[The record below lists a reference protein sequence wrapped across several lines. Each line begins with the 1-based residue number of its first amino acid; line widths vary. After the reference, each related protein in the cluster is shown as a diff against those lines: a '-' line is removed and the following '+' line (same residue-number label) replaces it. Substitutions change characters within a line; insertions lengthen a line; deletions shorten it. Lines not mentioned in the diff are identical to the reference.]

1 MIKFQSLVQYTRVVD
16 SLRFL
21 QDAKRPF
28 ALFYF
33 SENST
38 FYDDYPKLN
47 LRKIDA
53 KYVVVPITRLP
64 VSRLTGDL
72 RKVYK
77 SFGLIP
83 FQSNQKYPVNRNI
96 IFDTSQYVS
105 LVDKTYKPQ
114 TYRTRAGFLINNF
127 LFKSFSSFPENYQKV
142 LIYTVDVNKP
152 LNSFP
157 NRKSFPLIRQ
167 MKDGEIFF
175 DHMLLVLVDESSSRY
190 RLLVKERDFKFGRVV
205 QYMRRIKMTSTEE
218 EKEEEV
224 EKAADSVVD
233 AAPPEV
239 EKDSN
244 VKTAVQNYLDKDE
257 QSLEKVSNDELTE
270 PEKDRLTV
278 ASILY
283 RVTGDYSKATRIA
296 KSIPDTNIKTAAVKI
311 SKLYKD
317 DMLTGE
323 KAISLSD
330 SFIIQGMDV
339 SKAVQKKTPE
349 HIFDKRRIDFDTN
362 LKKDMSNAFKVLE
375 TGTVPVKF
383 QSISVSDKKS
393 RSGELQPSDV
403 ATVCVKVKDA
413 AGKIQEI
420 CFDIPKIDPKTG
432 TFRVNGQ
439 RKCLINQI
447 VLTPISF
454 PKPYDSKFESSY
466 SKFHIYSRKTKRL
479 SYLEAYMGS
488 FRLPLM
494 ILLSYSFGFA
504 NTAKK
509 YGIQYEIV
517 KEKPGKDE
525 TFTEVPSSY
534 MVFKNLN
541 TDLKKEMVTS
551 FIHAKINQYNIDK
564 EFLSKKYFEDLVIQM
579 TGRVDSTYLINNNIE
594 YIVDPVAKQVL
605 VNEQLPYKLE
615 DIIHYMA
622 SRSVEGYVQDR
633 NDISHQRIRNSE
645 VLVHLAQKQFLK
657 SYTEYKEQYLSG
669 NKDAKFNFPA
679 GGILSQFINLEIV
692 QNMEYANPVEE
703 MATITKISPVGKTVG
718 GVPDKEGLNLDA
730 RNVHRSYFGNIDPVD
745 TAEGGNIGVTQQL
758 TVDAYLTSARGLFG
772 IKNLNDN
779 EGAGILSTTLSMVP
793 FIENNEG
800 ARMIMAGNQGKQM
813 LPLKNPEPPVVGTGY
828 ESLLSNVL
836 SDSFIKRSPCAGKV
850 TRVTMDYIEVT
861 CNKGA
866 KQRVPMIPM
875 QLKSGSGKN
884 TLSTFKPVVVEG
896 QPVKMNQVIAEGSCI
911 SGGTISLGRNLATCY
926 MPFKGY
932 NFEDGLIINERLV
945 TQDKLTS
952 LHGIDVEA
960 TVDAKDR
967 VLHIIDIGV
976 DTKKG
981 EPLLRKTAGD
991 IDELLGYQEEEE
1003 EGIDVYE
1010 GQIITKSPGGRVVD
1024 IEVFANIGAEKF
1036 PKLQKLIDRTNKKYK
1051 KPERE
1056 KYTNRGISVKGIL
1069 VIFKIEQE
1077 LKIGVGDKLCNRFGN
1092 KGIISY
1098 VEKDENMPR
1107 TPWGETV
1114 DIVMNPL
1121 GVTSRMNMGQ
1131 MYELYCGL
1139 ISREVARRMVKLSKA
1154 QGIALMK
1161 AVMTRLDNTKGKT
1174 LSQSLVKS
1182 LEAMSDQKY
1191 KQMLSQVSRN
1201 TFIPIIIPPFQAP
1214 KKQQIREVLKMLGLK
1229 TGYKM
1234 KIPEYNTT
1242 TASPVPFGYQY
1253 VSKLEHI
1260 GDAKLHSRSTGPTK
1274 GKTSQPT
1281 AGKRKEGGQKIGE
1294 GDTWALASYNCPTV
1308 LSEFFGPMSD
1318 DHATKNE
1325 MIAEIIQ
1332 KGTTDFKET
1341 KVSPTRDLLRAY
1353 FISLMIGGQ

>member
-1 MIKFQSLVQYTRVVD
+1 MIKFQSLVQYTRVVNG
-16 SLRFL
+16 LRFL
-21 QDAKRPF
+21 QDAKNPF

-38 FYDDYPKLN
+38 FYDDYPKMK

-64 VSRLTGDL
+64 VSRLTSDL
-72 RKVYK
+72 RKIYK
-77 SFGLIP
+77 SFGLLP
-83 FQSNQKYPVNRNI
+83 FQSNQRYPVNKNV

-105 LVDKTYKPQ
+105 LVDKMYKPN

-127 LFKSFSSFPENYQKV
+127 LYKSFSSFPENYQKT
-142 LIYTVDVNKP
+142 LIYTVDVTKP
-152 LNSFP
+152 LNSFV
-157 NRKSFPLIRQ
+157 NRKSFPLIRS
-167 MKDGEIFF
+167 MKNDEIFF
-175 DHMLLVLVDESSSRY
+175 DNLLLVLISESGAKY
-190 RLLVKERDFKFGRVV
+190 RLLVKDGDYKFSRVV
-205 QYMRRIKMTSTEE
+205 QYMRRIKSVSSEE

-224 EKAADSVVD
+224 EKAADSID
-233 AAPPEV
+233 K
-239 EKDSN
+239 KDSKVN
-244 VKTAVQNYLDKDE
+244 TALKTYLDRDE
-257 QSLEKVSNDELTE
+257 KTLEKVSNDELDE
-270 PEKDRLTV
+270 PEKDRVTI

-283 RVTGDYSKATRIA
+283 KVTGDYSKSKRLA
-296 KSIPDTNIKTAAVKI
+296 KAIPDKNIKTAVGKI

-323 KAISLSD
+323 KAISLSE
-330 SFIIQGMDV
+330 SFIVQGMDV
-339 SKAVQKKTPE
+339 SKAVQNKTPE

-362 LKKDMSNAFKVLE
+362 LKKDMSNAFKVLQ
-375 TGTVPVKF
+375 TGAVPIKF
-383 QSISVSDKKS
+383 ESVSVTDKKS
-393 RSGELQPSDV
+393 KAGELQKSDV
-403 ATVCVKVKDA
+403 ASVSVKVKDA
-413 AGKIQEI
+413 SGKMQAIN
-420 CFDIPKIDPKTG
+420 FDIPKIDPKTG

-466 SKFHIYSRKTKRL
+466 ARFHVYSRKTKRL

-494 ILLSYSFGFA
+494 ILLSYSFGFEK
-504 NTAKK
+504 TAKR

-517 KEKPGKDE
+517 KEKPAKGE

-534 MVFKNLN
+534 MVFKNLDS
-541 TDLKKEMVTS
+541 DLKKEMVTS
-551 FIHAKINQYNIDK
+551 FIHAKVNQYEIEKN
-564 EFLSKKYFEDLVIQM
+564 FLSKEYFEDLVIQM

-594 YIVDPVAKQVL
+594 YIVDPVARQVL
-605 VNEQLPYKLE
+605 INEQLPYKLE
-615 DIIHYMA
+615 DILHYMA
-622 SRSVEGYVQDR
+622 SKTIEGYVQDR

-669 NKDAKFNFPA
+669 NKDAKFNFPE
-679 GGILSQFINLEIV
+679 GSILSQFTNLEIV

-745 TAEGGNIGVTQQL
+745 TAEGGNIGITQQL
-758 TVDAYLTSARGLFG
+758 TVDAYLTSTRGLFG
-772 IKNLNDN
+772 IKPLNNN

-813 LPLKNPEPPVVGTGY
+813 LPLKNPEPPVIGTGY

-836 SDSFIKRSPCAGKV
+836 SDSFIKRSPCSGKV
-850 TRVTMDYIEVT
+850 SKITIDYIEITCSKGPKKKVDVT
-861 CNKGA
+861 
-866 KQRVPMIPM
+866 PM

-884 TLSTFKPVVVEG
+884 TLSTFKPIVVVG
-896 QPVKMNQVIAEGSCI
+896 QSVKNNQVIAEGSCMA
-911 SGGTISLGRNLATCY
+911 GGTISLGRNLATCY
-926 MPFKGY
+926 MPYKGY
-932 NFEDGLIINERLV
+932 NFEDGLVINERLV

-952 LHGIDVEA
+952 LHGVDVEA
-960 TVDAKDR
+960 TVDSKDR
-967 VLHIIDIGV
+967 VLHIIDIGA

-981 EPLLRKTAGD
+981 EHLFRKSAGD

-1024 IEVFANIGAEKF
+1024 IEVFSNIDASKF
-1036 PKLQKLIDRTNKKYK
+1036 PTLQKLIERTNKKNK
-1051 KPERE
+1051 KPDKE
-1056 KYTNRGISVKGIL
+1056 KYTSRGISVKGIL
-1069 VIFKIEQE
+1069 IVFKVEQE
-1077 LKIGVGDKLCNRFGN
+1077 LKIGVGDKLCNRYGN
-1092 KGIISY
+1092 KGIISHI
-1098 VEKDENMPR
+1098 EKDENMPR

-1121 GVTSRMNMGQ
+1121 GVTGRMNMGQ

-1139 ISREVARRMVKLSKA
+1139 ISREVSKRMVKVSKA

-1161 AVMTRLDNTKGKT
+1161 AVMSKLDNTKDKKMST
-1174 LSQSLVKS
+1174 SLIKS
-1182 LEAMSDQKY
+1182 LQAMSDAKY
-1191 KQMLSQVSRN
+1191 KQMLAQVSKN
-1201 TFIPIIIPPFQAP
+1201 MFIPIIVPPFQAP
-1214 KKQQIREVLKMLGLK
+1214 KHQAIKQVLKMLGLK

-1242 TASPVPFGYQY
+1242 TASPVPFGYEY

-1281 AGKRKEGGQKIGE
+1281 AGKRREGGQKIGE

-1318 DHATKNE
+1318 DHASKNE

-1341 KVSPTRDLLRAY
+1341 KVSPTRDLLKAY
-1353 FISLMIGGQ
+1353 FNSLMIGGQ

>member
-1 MIKFQSLVQYTRVVD
+1 
-16 SLRFL
+16 
-21 QDAKRPF
+21 
-28 ALFYF
+28 
-33 SENST
+33 
-38 FYDDYPKLN
+38 
-47 LRKIDA
+47 
-53 KYVVVPITRLP
+53 
-64 VSRLTGDL
+64 
-72 RKVYK
+72 
-77 SFGLIP
+77 
-83 FQSNQKYPVNRNI
+83 
-96 IFDTSQYVS
+96 
-105 LVDKTYKPQ
+105 
-114 TYRTRAGFLINNF
+114 
-127 LFKSFSSFPENYQKV
+127 
-142 LIYTVDVNKP
+142 
-152 LNSFP
+152 
-157 NRKSFPLIRQ
+157 
-167 MKDGEIFF
+167 
-175 DHMLLVLVDESSSRY
+175 MLLVLVSESGSRY
-190 RLLVKERDFKFGRVV
+190 RLLVKDGDYKFSRVV
-205 QYMRRIKMTSTEE
+205 QYMRRIKTVSSDE
-218 EKEEEV
+218 EKEDEV
-224 EKAADSVVD
+224 EKATDSIVDDKDTADI
-233 AAPPEV
+233 PKE
-239 EKDSN
+239 EDSK
-244 VKTAVQNYLDKDE
+244 VKTAIKSYLNKDE
-257 QSLEKVSNDELTE
+257 KSLEKLSNDELSKT
-270 PEKDRLTV
+270 EKDRLTV

-283 RVTGDYSKATRIA
+283 KVTGDYSKANRIA
-296 KSIPDTNIKTAAVKI
+296 KSIPDSNIKTAVIKI

-317 DMLTGE
+317 DMLTAE
-323 KAISLSD
+323 KAISLSE
-330 SFIIQGMDV
+330 SFIVQGMDV
-339 SKAVQKKTPE
+339 SRAVQNKTPE
-349 HIFDKRRIDFDTN
+349 HIFDKRRIDFDSN
-362 LKKDMSNAFKVLE
+362 LRKDMSNAFRVLE
-375 TGTVPVKF
+375 KGTVPIKF
-383 QSISVSDKKS
+383 QSVSITDKKA
-393 RSGELQPSDV
+393 RAGELQKSDV
-403 ATVCVKVKDA
+403 AIISVNVKDA
-413 AGKIQEI
+413 TGKLQTIN
-420 CFDIPKIDPKTG
+420 FDIPKIDPKSG

-454 PKPYDSKFESSY
+454 PKPHDSKFESSY

-494 ILLSYSFGFA
+494 VLLSYSFGFA
-504 NTAKK
+504 NTAKR

-517 KEKPGKDE
+517 KDKPGKDVI
-525 TFTEVPSSY
+525 FTEVPSSY
-534 MVFKNLN
+534 MVFKNLD

-551 FIHAKINQYNIDK
+551 FTHTKVKQYEIDK
-564 EFLSKKYFEDLVIQM
+564 TFLSKEYFEQLIIEM

-605 VNEQLPYKLE
+605 VNEQLPYTLE
-615 DIIHYMA
+615 VIMHYMA
-622 SRSVEGYVQDR
+622 SKSVEGYVQDR

-669 NKDAKFNFPA
+669 NKDAKFNFPE
-679 GGILSQFINLEIV
+679 GGILSQFTNLEIV
-692 QNMEYANPVEE
+692 QNMEYANPIEE

-718 GVPDKEGLNLDA
+718 GVPDKEGINLEA

-745 TAEGGNIGVTQQL
+745 TAEGGNIGITQQL

-772 IKNLNDN
+772 IKPLNNN
-779 EGAGILSTTLSMVP
+779 EGGGILSTTLSMIP

-800 ARMIMAGNQGKQM
+800 ARMIMAANQGKQM

-836 SDSFIKRSPCAGKV
+836 SESFIKRSPCSGKV
-850 TRVTMDYIEVT
+850 SKVTIDYIEII
-861 CNKGA
+861 CNKGP
-866 KQRVPMIPM
+866 KKRVEIHPV

-884 TLSTFKPVVVEG
+884 TLSTFKPIVVEG
-896 QPVKMNQVIAEGSCI
+896 QPVKNNQVIAEGSSM

-960 TVDAKDR
+960 TIDSKDR
-967 VLHIIDIGV
+967 LLHIIDIGV
-976 DTKKG
+976 NTKKG

-991 IDELLGYQEEEE
+991 IDELLGYQEDEE
-1003 EGIDVYE
+1003 EGVDVYE

-1024 IEVFANIGAEKF
+1024 IEVYANVSTEKF
-1036 PKLQKLIDRTNKKYK
+1036 PALKKLIERTNKKHK
-1051 KPERE
+1051 KPDRE
-1056 KYTNRGISVKGIL
+1056 KYTNKGISVKGIL
-1069 VIFKIEQE
+1069 VVFKVEQE
-1077 LKIGVGDKLCNRFGN
+1077 LKIGVGDKLCNRYGN
-1092 KGIISY
+1092 KGIISA
-1098 VEKDENMPR
+1098 VAKDEEMPR

-1139 ISREVARRMVKLSKA
+1139 ISKEVAKRMVKSTKA
-1154 QGIALMK
+1154 KGIALMK
-1161 AVMTRLDNTKGKT
+1161 AVTTKLDNTKDKKM
-1174 LSQSLVKS
+1174 SQSLVKS
-1182 LEAMSDQKY
+1182 LQAMSDAKY
-1191 KQMLSQVSRN
+1191 KQMLSQVSKN
-1201 TFIPIIIPPFQAP
+1201 MFIPIIIPPFQAP
-1214 KKQQIREVLKMLGLK
+1214 KKQVIKEVLKMLGLK

-1242 TASPVPFGYQY
+1242 TASAVPFGYEY

-1318 DHATKNE
+1318 DHASKNE
-1325 MIAEIIQ
+1325 MISEIIQ

-1341 KVSPTRDLLRAY
+1341 KVSPTRDLLNAY
-1353 FISLMIGGQ
+1353 FISLMIGEQ